1 MASSGVS
8 QPLPIFDG
16 ENYDFWSIKMKT
28 LFLSLDLWD
37 LIEKGLSPTERT
49 SAAEKKNQQNDAK
62 TLFYLQQAV
71 SDAIFPRIMGATSS
85 KQAWEILQNE
95 FQGSSKVKT
104 IKLQNLRREMENLKM
119 KNSENAM
126 QYSTRMID
134 LINQMRTY
142 GETIE
147 EERIVQKFLITLTEK
162 YDHVVAAIEESK
174 DLSTLTLTELMGS
187 LQAHEQRMNRNNEEN
202 LESAFYSK
210 TNLNKS
216 SGHKKKGINHE
227 QTSIKSS
234 KEIYPPCSIC
244 KMTNHMEKDCYHKG
258 KPQCTNC
265 KKFGHLEKFC
275 RFKGKQLQAN
285 YSQATEES
293 LFFASH
299 IPNEEEDCLF

>member
-1 MASSGVS
+1 MASSGVP

-37 LIEKGLSPTERT
+37 LIEKGKSTEGN
-49 SAAEKKNQQNDAK
+49 SAAVKKEQQNDAK
-62 TLFYLQQAV
+62 ALFYLQQAV
-71 SDAIFPRIMGATSS
+71 SEAIFPRIMGATSS
-85 KQAWEILQNE
+85 KQAWEILQKE

-119 KNSENAM
+119 RDSENAI

-134 LINQMRTY
+134 LINQMRVY

-187 LQAHEQRMNRNNEEN
+187 LQAHEQRMNRKSDETFERALQSKIN
-202 LESAFYSK
+202 L
-210 TNLNKS
+210 KS
-216 SGHKKKGINHE
+216 SDQRNKGKNHE
-227 QTSIKSS
+227 ETSMWS
-234 KEIYPPCSIC
+234 KKNYPPCSIC
-244 KMTNHMEKDCYHKG
+244 KRTNHLEKDCFHKG
-258 KPQCTNC
+258 KPQCSNC
-265 KKFGHLEKFC
+265 KKFGHLERYC
-275 RFKGKQLQAN
+275 RFKDQEQHQAHVV
-285 YSQATEES
+285 EE
-293 LFFASH
+293 
-299 IPNEEEDCLF
+299 IEETLL